1 MTKVDLTFASPQQD
15 GFGNADKKKAWDCSL
30 ILRERLW

>member
-15 GFGNADKKKAWDCSL
+15 GFGNADKKKVWNCN
-30 ILRERLW
+30 I